1 MKLIECLSFSQFKE
15 LIVIL
20 DEQLTEIEN
29 EIYKSKDPDSDG
41 LLDRAEYFVGVG
53 FVAAQQVL
61 VEATTFYRLDRDKA
75 YKLGIRH
82 KSGIS
87 YIRAINSAANYW
99 KHEAEWWRDLEKLNN
114 SSSKTRNDV
123 GTIADTS
130 YYQLSNLLFALSNDE
145 EIRLK
150 NLIPIIEEWF
160 SVLKCSSK

>member
-29 EIYKSKDPDSDG
+29 EIFQSKDPDSDG

-61 VEATTFYRLDRDKA
+61 VETTTFYRLDRDKA
-75 YKLGIRH
+75 YKLGIQH

-87 YIRAINSAANYW
+87 YIKAINSAANYW
-99 KHEAEWWRDLEKLNN
+99 KHEAEWLKDLEKLN
-114 SSSKTRNDV
+114 SSNLKTMNNV

-145 EIRLK
+145 GIRLRY
-150 NLIPIIEEWF
+150 LVPMIEEWF
-160 SVLKCSSK
+160 SVLKSS